1 MTKTLER
8 HGLLIFLISILMVTQ
23 LRWAERMDYNDI
35 SQRLSAA
42 ILVGILLNWGLEKW
56 LSKLAERSD
65 AEKRQASLTRRI
77 KDISFTLSFSFLWVG
92 FHMDGQLGGGIV
104 LLFIIYFFKS
114 NDKARTWLSRF
125 LNSKNFEVELDET
138 LELPTVKIKG
148 KHDPDNL
155 IAFQYL
161 CVDVSEIFFEMKEK
175 KIKTVQLDLQISNA
189 SNEKML
195 PLIMA
200 IADSHAIELN
210 PQRKLPREN

>member
-1 MTKTLER
+1 MKEILER

-35 SQRLSAA
+35 SQRLSVA

-56 LSKLAERSD
+56 LDTLTEKQNPEKLIR
-65 AEKRQASLTRRI
+65 KI
-77 KDISFTLSFSFLWVG
+77 KDLSFTLSFSFLWVG
-92 FHMDGQLGGGIV
+92 FHTDGQLGGGIV

-125 LNSKNFEVELDET
+125 LNSKNFEVEMDKT
-138 LELPTVKIKG
+138 QELPTVKIKG

-210 PQRKLPREN
+210 PPKKITT

>member
-1 MTKTLER
+1 MKEILER

-56 LSKLAERSD
+56 LATLTEKQNPEKLIR
-65 AEKRQASLTRRI
+65 KI
-77 KDISFTLSFSFLWVG
+77 KDLSFTLSFSFLWVG

-114 NDKARTWLSRF
+114 NDKARTWLTRF

-138 LELPTVKIKG
+138 KEHPIVLIKG
-148 KHDPDNL
+148 KYDPDNL
-155 IAFQYL
+155 VAFQYL
-161 CVDVSEIFFEMKEK
+161 CVDLSEIFFEMKK
-175 KIKTVQLDLQISNA
+175 KKMNEVQLDLQVTNTT
-189 SNEKML
+189 NEQLL
-195 PLIMA
+195 PLIRA
-200 IADSHAIELN
+200 IADSHGIELST
-210 PQRKLPREN
+210 

>member
-1 MTKTLER
+1 MKEILER

-56 LSKLAERSD
+56 LAILTEKQNPEKLIR
-65 AEKRQASLTRRI
+65 KI
-77 KDISFTLSFSFLWVG
+77 KDLSFTLSFSFLWVG

-114 NDKARTWLSRF
+114 NDKASTWLSRF

-138 LELPTVKIKG
+138 QELPTIKIKG

-161 CVDVSEIFFEMKEK
+161 CVDISEIFFEMKDK
-175 KIKTVQLDLQISNA
+175 KMKEVQLDLEIVDA
-189 SNEKML
+189 TNEEIM
-195 PLIMA
+195 PLIQA
-200 IADSHAIELN
+200 IADQHGVSLKTFNHTTS
-210 PQRKLPREN
+210 

>member
-1 MTKTLER
+1 MKEILER

-56 LSKLAERSD
+56 LATLTEKQNPEKLIR
-65 AEKRQASLTRRI
+65 KI
-77 KDISFTLSFSFLWVG
+77 KDLSFTLSFSFLWVG
-92 FHMDGQLGGGIV
+92 FHEDGQLGGGIV

-114 NDKARTWLSRF
+114 NDKARTWLTRF

-138 LELPTVKIKG
+138 QELPTVKIKG

-161 CVDVSEIFFEMKEK
+161 CVDISEIFFEMKDK
-175 KIKTVQLDLQISNA
+175 KMKEVQLDLEIVDA
-189 SNEKML
+189 TNEEIM
-195 PLIMA
+195 PLIQA
-200 IADSHAIELN
+200 IADQHGVSLKTFNHTTS
-210 PQRKLPREN
+210 

>member
-1 MTKTLER
+1 MKEILER

-56 LSKLAERSD
+56 LATLTEKQNPEKLIR
-65 AEKRQASLTRRI
+65 KI
-77 KDISFTLSFSFLWVG
+77 KDLSFTLSFSFLWVG
-92 FHMDGQLGGGIV
+92 FHEDGQLGGGIV

-138 LELPTVKIKG
+138 QELPTVKIKG

-161 CVDVSEIFFEMKEK
+161 CVDISEIFFEMKDK
-175 KIKTVQLDLQISNA
+175 KMKEVQLDLEIVDA
-189 SNEKML
+189 TNEEIM
-195 PLIMA
+195 PLIQA
-200 IADSHAIELN
+200 IADQHGVSLKTFNHTTS
-210 PQRKLPREN
+210 